1 MNKTTTKNTKP
12 EPRTSVKLVRC
23 AVYTRK
29 STEEGLEQEF
39 NSLDAQRE
47 AGEAFIRSQA
57 GEGWTLN
64 PERYD
69 DGGFT
74 GGNMD
79 RPAFQR
85 LMADIEAGRIDA
97 VVVYKVDRLS
107 RSLLDFAQMMQIFEK
122 HNVAFVSVTQ
132 QFNTGTSMG
141 RLVLNVLLSFA
152 QFEREIISERTRDK
166 IAATRRKGKWSGGH
180 PLLGYDVDPNGFKLV
195 VNPAEAER
203 VRAIFTLYLE
213 HQALLPVVEELELR
227 GWTNKR
233 WTTRK
238 GTERGGKPFTR
249 TSLYQLLTNPVYLGK
264 VKYKDELHDGE
275 HPGIVDPGIFQRTQ
289 DTLRR
294 NGRTGG
300 AGVRNQFGAILKGL
314 LRCKPCGCAMT
325 PTHTGKPGSDV
336 RKYRYYVCTQSQ
348 KRGRATCPSKAVP
361 AGGIEDFVVERIRCV
376 GRDQELRREVL
387 AQARAQ
393 DEAHAAALEAEERG
407 LAQNL
412 KSWHA
417 DVRRLSERLRPGED
431 NGEVVG
437 RLADLHERIGQVEG
451 QVKRVRDQIKAATN
465 QIIGE
470 EEATRALSAFDPVWG
485 SLTPREQARVIDLLV
500 ERVEYDGAAKTVS
513 VTFHPTG
520 IKTLAEELAREQEQ
534 PREKRA

>member
-1 MNKTTTKNTKP
+1 MTRAISKQQRP
-12 EPRTSVKLVRC
+12 EPGAGVKLVRC

-47 AGEAFIRSQA
+47 SGEAFVRSQA

-64 PERYD
+64 LDRYD

-74 GGNMD
+74 GGNTD
-79 RPAFQR
+79 RPALRR
-85 LMADIEAGRIDA
+85 LLADIEAGKVDC

-107 RSLLDFAQMMQIFEK
+107 RSLLDFAQMMVTFEK
-122 HNVAFVSVTQ
+122 QRVSFVSVTQ

-180 PLLGYDVDPNGFKLV
+180 PLLGYNVDPNGYKLV
-195 VNPAEAER
+195 INPPEAER
-203 VRAIFTLYLE
+203 VRQIFALYLE
-213 HQALLPVVEELELR
+213 RGSLLPVVEELATR
-227 GWTNKR
+227 GWTNKL

-249 TSLYQLLTNPVYLGK
+249 TSLYQLLTNVVYAGK
-264 VKYKDELHDGE
+264 VKYKDEVHDGE
-275 HPGIVDPGIFQRTQ
+275 HPGIVDSAVFKTTQ
-289 DTLRR
+289 ETLRR
-294 NGRTGG
+294 NGSTGG
-300 AGVRNQFGAILKGL
+300 APVRNQFGSLLKGL
-314 LRCKPCGCAMT
+314 LRCVPCDSAMT
-325 PTHTGKPGSDV
+325 PTHTSKGGKAD
-336 RKYRYYVCTQSQ
+336 RRYRYYVCCQSQ
-348 KRGRATCPSKAVP
+348 KRGRSTCPSKSIP
-361 AGGIEDFVVERIRCV
+361 AGSIEDFVVERIRCV
-376 GRDQELRREVL
+376 GRDPELRREVL

-417 DVRRLSERLRPGED
+417 DVRRISERLRPGEG
-431 NGEVVG
+431 NGAIMGG
-437 RLADLHERIGQVEG
+437 RLADLHERIGHDEDRVM
-451 QVKRVRDQIKAATN
+451 RVRDEIKAATK
-465 QIIGE
+465 QIVGE
-470 EEATRALSAFDPVWG
+470 DEATRALAAFDPVWG

-520 IKTLAEELAREQEQ
+520 IKVLAEELAREQDE
-534 PREKRA
+534 